1 MKQGFPLVADTKVFQ
16 IAVKGGGGDF
26 TPSVGG
32 IKIFTGVDFF
42 TGWWE
47 PYEEWFWTFFKT
59 ISVNN
64 EHQLKSK
71 FTWLVRSKSMKLIEK
86 CYISNDYS

>member
-1 MKQGFPLVADTKVFQ
+1 MKQGFPLVAGTKVFQ
-16 IAVKGGGGDF
+16 IAVKGRGGDF

-47 PYEEWFWTFFKT
+47 PYEE
-59 ISVNN
+59 
-64 EHQLKSK
+64 
-71 FTWLVRSKSMKLIEK
+71 
-86 CYISNDYS
+86 

>member
-1 MKQGFPLVADTKVFQ
+1 MKQGFPLVAGTKVFQ
-16 IAVKGGGGDF
+16 IAVKVGGGDF

-47 PYEEWFWTFFKT
+47 PYEE
-59 ISVNN
+59 
-64 EHQLKSK
+64 
-71 FTWLVRSKSMKLIEK
+71 
-86 CYISNDYS
+86 